1 MPTKNHVIRKKASF
15 KILYISSLP
24 SNSLFTAI
32 EERSTIIKTANISST
47 INTPNTIVVN
57 CCFRIFK
64 SVNALMIIV
73 VDDIDNIPPKKI
85 LSKYVKCNKRPAA
98 YPNNII
104 PTTITNAVI
113 TAEPPT
119 LTNFRKLNSNPKENS
134 KTIIPISA
142 QISILAI
149 SVTVGKNEK
158 CGPARK
164 PVTI

>member
-1 MPTKNHVIRKKASF
+1 
-15 KILYISSLP
+15 
-24 SNSLFTAI
+24 
-32 EERSTIIKTANISST
+32 
-47 INTPNTIVVN
+47 
-57 CCFRIFK
+57 
-64 SVNALMIIV
+64 MIIV

-85 LSKYVKCNKRPAA
+85 LSKYVKCNRRPAA